1 MTRPLTRPDVTQ
13 LIRAAVDKKGGAD
26 KFARSLD
33 ITPEHVGCLLK
44 GAKPGPRVM
53 RALGV
58 IETASGWVRV

>member
-13 LIRAAVDKKGGAD
+13 LIRAAVDKKGGAE
-26 KFARSLD
+26 KFARAMDVL
-33 ITPEHVGCLLK
+33 PAHVECLLR

-53 RALGV
+53 RAVGV

>member
-1 MTRPLTRPDVTQ
+1 MTRPLTRPDITQ

-33 ITPEHVGCLLK
+33 VTPEHVGCLLK

-53 RALGV
+53 RAVGV
-58 IETASGWVRV
+58 IHNEEGYFRV